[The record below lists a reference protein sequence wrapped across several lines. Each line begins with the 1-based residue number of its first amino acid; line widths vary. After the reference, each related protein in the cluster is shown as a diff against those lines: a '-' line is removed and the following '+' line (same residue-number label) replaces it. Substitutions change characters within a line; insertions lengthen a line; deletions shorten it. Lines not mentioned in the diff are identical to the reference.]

1 MPDFRK
7 PSRPLGKGLRD
18 AGVFVA
24 HKGGD
29 DRIRALVGSG
39 LQALLFAIFA
49 AFLMVL
55 LALLQRASGAYFAE
69 FSATEA
75 QEAGHYVTGLLFAD
89 YARAHFPPL
98 FAFIETF
105 FLHYPRV
112 ALGLNPPLYYLL
124 EGAWFL
130 AVSPST
136 PAALVLPCLMAAIL
150 VVSAGFVTARR
161 LGPLPGVAVCAVLL
175 ALIPLRA
182 AILVVSLDMPAALL
196 AFLAALAFWRY
207 LETGGLA
214 SAAGFGLL
222 TSAAMLTDF
231 GMIALIL
238 VPPLGVLIA
247 RRLSLMRR
255 VGFYLPYALMLML
268 AGPWMIG
275 TYPLVAGHFAG
286 GWGLGFVRVSAPF
299 YGTALT
305 AGLTALI
312 LALAGFGALSALL
325 AAWRGGAASP
335 GLFAAL
341 AALAG
346 AVLIG
351 CLTVPLAPDA
361 RHLLPALVPL
371 VMLAAYGGMSLIGLL
386 TTGWPILS
394 GLMVSMV
401 MLLAALPALLT
412 PLLKPPVGML
422 PAARAI
428 LERGAAAP
436 LILVAADEKGEGA
449 LIAAIA
455 QHDSGRTAFVMPARR
470 LLAAEPVPG
479 GDAAATA
486 RATAGILGDN
496 AVAFV
501 VLDTAPAAAAVPQTG
516 QVRAALEGA
525 PEDFNL
531 LGTYPRADGTG
542 EVRLYVVTQNAARP
556 ADPARLRH
564 LLAPKTGG

>member
-1 MPDFRK
+1 M
-7 PSRPLGKGLRD
+7 
-18 AGVFVA
+18 A

-49 AFLMVL
+49 AFLLVL
-55 LALLQRASGAYFAE
+55 LALQQRASGAFFAE

-75 QEAGHYVTGLLFAD
+75 QEAGHYVTGLMFAD

-98 FAFIETF
+98 FPFIETF
-105 FLHYPRV
+105 FLQYPRV

-175 ALIPLRA
+175 ALTPLRA

-207 LETGGLA
+207 LETGGWGA
-214 SAAGFGLL
+214 AAGFGLL
-222 TSAAMLTDF
+222 ASAAMLTDF
-231 GMIALIL
+231 GMVALVL
-238 VPPLGVLIA
+238 LPPLGVLVA
-247 RRLSLMRR
+247 RRLPLMRR
-255 VGFYLPYALMLML
+255 AGFYLPYAFMLVL
-268 AGPWMIG
+268 AGPWIVG

-286 GWGLGFVRVSAPF
+286 GWGLGFAALSASF

-305 AGLTALI
+305 AGLTSLI

-325 AAWRGGAASP
+325 ASWRDRAAGS
-335 GLFAAL
+335 GLFATL

-351 CLTVPLAPDA
+351 CLVVPLAPDA
-361 RHLLPALVPL
+361 RHLLPAVVPL
-371 VMLAAYGGMSLIGLL
+371 VMLAAYGGMRLIGLL
-386 TTGWPILS
+386 TTGWPTLS

-412 PLLKPPVGML
+412 PLLKPPVGMI

-428 LERGAAAP
+428 LEQGAAGP
-436 LILVAADEKGEGA
+436 LVLVASDEKGEGA

-455 QHDSGRTAFVMPARR
+455 QQDVARTAVVVPARR
-470 LLAAEPVPG
+470 LLPAGPVPG
-479 GDAAATA
+479 MDAQGTA
-486 RATAGILGDN
+486 RVLSDSAA
-496 AVAFV
+496 AFV
-501 VLDTAPAAAAVPQTG
+501 VLDATSAAAAVPQNG

-542 EVRLYVVTQNAARP
+542 EVRLYAMPQNAARR
-556 ADPARLRH
+556 ADPARLRQ
-564 LLAPKTGG
+564 LLLPRAGG

>member
-1 MPDFRK
+1 M
-7 PSRPLGKGLRD
+7 
-18 AGVFVA
+18 
-24 HKGGD
+24 
-29 DRIRALVGSG
+29 GSA

-55 LALLQRASGAYFAE
+55 LALQQRASGAYFAE

-150 VVSAGFVTARR
+150 VVSAGFVTAGR

-175 ALIPLRA
+175 ALTALRE

-207 LETGGLA
+207 LETGGWDA
-214 SAAGFGLL
+214 AAGFGLL
-222 TSAAMLTDF
+222 ASAAMLTDF
-231 GMIALIL
+231 GMVALIL
-238 VPPLGVLIA
+238 LPPLGVLVA
-247 RRLSLMRR
+247 RRLPLMRR
-255 VGFYLPYALMLML
+255 AGFYLPYALMLVL
-268 AGPWMIG
+268 AGPWIVG

-286 GWGLGFVRVSAPF
+286 GWGLGFARIAAPF

-305 AGLTALI
+305 AGLTSLI

-325 AAWRGGAASP
+325 AGWRDGAARSS
-335 GLFAAL
+335 LFAAL

-346 AVLIG
+346 SVLLG
-351 CLTVPLAPDA
+351 CLMVPLAPDA
-361 RHLLPALVPL
+361 RHLLPAVAPL
-371 VMLAAYGGMSLIGLL
+371 VMLAAYGGMSLIGLV
-386 TTGWPILS
+386 TTGWPTLS

-412 PLLKPPVGML
+412 PLSKAPIGMI

-449 LIAAIA
+449 LIAAVA
-455 QHDSGRTAFVMPARR
+455 QHDVARTAFVVPARR
-470 LLAAEPVPG
+470 LLAPVPAPG
-479 GDAAATA
+479 TDGQATA
-486 RATAGILGDN
+486 RMLSDSG
-496 AVAFV
+496 VAFL
-501 VLDTAPAAAAVPQTG
+501 VLETTPAAAAVPQTA

-525 PEDFNL
+525 PEAFTL
-531 LGTYPRADGTG
+531 IGTYPRADGKG
-542 EVRLYVVTQNAARP
+542 EVRLYGVVQNEGRAA
-556 ADPARLRH
+556 APARLRH
-564 LLAPKTGG
+564 LLLPRAGG